1 MSALYFYTTIILQQ
15 VLLLKQDDFEPSLHD
30 IHVIDLKKIQLSE
43 KNMTSKIFLYFFII
57 KKKSFKFNSTNHKH
71 EQFLKI
77 NLKK

>member
-43 KNMTSKIFLYFFII
+43 KNMTQVNIFVFLY
-57 KKKSFKFNSTNHKH
+57 N
-71 EQFLKI
+71 
-77 NLKK
+77 